1 MFVNLPVFC
10 SLQSLFLQ
18 KKKKMNLKKKR
29 KKRMRT
35 WQTPPLFCIFF
46 SFQQHH
52 QSSSHSCNQ
61 TTLLIVCP
69 KINLVTLTSEPL
81 LYSKSTISVHQQT
94 RHLFFFLSFS
104 LFGGLQSSV
113 SRAKQFPNIIQRGCF
128 RLQNAARCKNGK
140 EGRP

>member
-18 KKKKMNLKKKR
+18 KKKNEFKKKEE
-29 KKRMRT
+29 KKDEDMANSS
-35 WQTPPLFCIFF
+35 PVLHFF

-94 RHLFFFLSFS
+94 RHLFFFSFS

>member
-1 MFVNLPVFC
+1 MANSSPYLHF
-10 SLQSLFLQ
+10 
-18 KKKKMNLKKKR
+18 
-29 KKRMRT
+29 
-35 WQTPPLFCIFF
+35 FF

-94 RHLFFFLSFS
+94 RHLFFLFLFS
-104 LFGGLQSSV
+104 VDYNHLFQEQSSFLTSYSEDASDYKMQGGV
-113 SRAKQFPNIIQRGCF
+113 KTAK
-128 RLQNAARCKNGK
+128 K
-140 EGRP
+140 EDREGNVTTHDA

>member
-1 MFVNLPVFC
+1 
-10 SLQSLFLQ
+10 
-18 KKKKMNLKKKR
+18 
-29 KKRMRT
+29 MRT

-94 RHLFFFLSFS
+94 RHLFFFFLFLFS
-104 LFGGLQSSV
+104 VDYNHLFQEQSSFLTSYSEDASDYKMQQGV
-113 SRAKQFPNIIQRGCF
+113 KTAK
-128 RLQNAARCKNGK
+128 K
-140 EGRP
+140 EDREGNVMTRDA